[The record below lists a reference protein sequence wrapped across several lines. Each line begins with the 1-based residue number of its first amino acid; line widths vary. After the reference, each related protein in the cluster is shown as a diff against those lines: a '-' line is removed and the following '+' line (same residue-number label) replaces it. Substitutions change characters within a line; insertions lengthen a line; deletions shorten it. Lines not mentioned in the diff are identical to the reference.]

1 MHISRK
7 REKMD
12 LHEKKCVPCSGED
25 EPLKNEEIQKL
36 SRQLKE
42 GWEVIDG
49 NKLKNDF
56 PFENFKK
63 GMEFVQN
70 VAMIAEEEQHHPDI
84 CIHYKNVEVELT
96 THAIGGLSE
105 NDFIVA
111 AKIDNL

>member
-1 MHISRK
+1 MI
-7 REKMD
+7 KMD
-12 LHEKKCVPCSGED
+12 LLEKKCVPCSGEE
-25 EPLKNEEIQKL
+25 EPLKNDEIQKL

-42 GWEVIDG
+42 GWQVEDG
-49 NKLKNDF
+49 KKLKNDF
-56 PFENFKK
+56 PFENFKR
-63 GMEFVQN
+63 GMVFVQN

-105 NDFIVA
+105 NDFIMA